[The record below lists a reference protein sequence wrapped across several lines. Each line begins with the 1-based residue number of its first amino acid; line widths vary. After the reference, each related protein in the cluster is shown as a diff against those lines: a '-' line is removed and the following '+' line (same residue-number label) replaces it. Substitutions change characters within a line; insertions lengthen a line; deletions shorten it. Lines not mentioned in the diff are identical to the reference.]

1 MVFSSV
7 VFLFAYLPLVLLGY
21 YLLGKKAQI
30 YYLFVLNLV
39 FYGWGEPLYVLLMIV
54 SILLNYG
61 FALAIKKRPRCRKL
75 WLVSSIVVNLGI
87 LGYFKYTNFF
97 VDNLSVLIPAL
108 RNLSIPEVVLPIG
121 ISFYTFQCMS
131 YVFDVYLG
139 DVEAQK
145 NPLLFGTY
153 VALFPQLIAGPI
165 VRYRDVNEELK
176 NRTITLTDI
185 DAGLKR
191 FIVGLGKKVLLA
203 NAMGQ
208 LWESLAAAPA
218 QNGVLGSWVGIIA
231 YTFQIYFDFSGYS
244 DMAIGLGRMLGF
256 HFLENFN
263 YPYIAQSITDFWRR
277 WHISLS
283 SWFRQYVYIPLGGNR
298 KGLKRQLLNLL
309 IVWLLTGLWHGASW
323 NFVLWGLYFAVL
335 LVVEKTFLLR
345 ILSKTSRAVRHLYAL
360 FFIVLGW
367 ALFYF
372 TDSASLF
379 AFLKTLVSGTQAF
392 GANALRLFI
401 AYLPTMLV
409 CALASTPLA
418 ASLWRKLPVSDTLRI
433 PLESVGALV
442 LFLLCCAAIL
452 GQTYNPFIYFRF

>member
-1 MVFSSV
+1 
-7 VFLFAYLPLVLLGY
+7 
-21 YLLGKKAQI
+21 
-30 YYLFVLNLV
+30 
-39 FYGWGEPLYVLLMIV
+39 
-54 SILLNYG
+54 
-61 FALAIKKRPRCRKL
+61 
-75 WLVSSIVVNLGI
+75 
-87 LGYFKYTNFF
+87 
-97 VDNLSVLIPAL
+97 
-108 RNLSIPEVVLPIG
+108 
-121 ISFYTFQCMS
+121 
-131 YVFDVYLG
+131 
-139 DVEAQK
+139 
-145 NPLLFGTY
+145 
-153 VALFPQLIAGPI
+153 
-165 VRYRDVNEELK
+165 
-176 NRTITLTDI
+176 
-185 DAGLKR
+185 
-191 FIVGLGKKVLLA
+191 LA

-218 QNGVLGSWVGIIA
+218 QNGILGSWVGIIA

-298 KGLKRQLLNLL
+298 RGLKRQLINIA

-323 NFVLWGLYFAVL
+323 NFVLWGAYFGVL
-335 LVVEKTFLLR
+335 LVLEKTFLLR
-345 ILSKTSRAVRHLYAL
+345 LMERVPQAVRHLYAL
-360 FFIVLGW
+360 IFIVLGW

-392 GANALRLFI
+392 GADALRLFV
-401 AYLPTMLV
+401 AYLPTMLL

-418 ASLWRKLPVSDTLRI
+418 ASLWRRLPVSDTVRI
-433 PLESVGALV
+433 TLESAGALV
-442 LFLLCCAAIL
+442 LFVLCCAAIL